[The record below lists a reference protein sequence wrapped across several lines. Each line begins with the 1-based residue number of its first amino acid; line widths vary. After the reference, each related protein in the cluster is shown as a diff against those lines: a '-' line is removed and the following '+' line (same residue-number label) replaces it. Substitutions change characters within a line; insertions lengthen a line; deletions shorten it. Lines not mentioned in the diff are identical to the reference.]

1 MKTFE
6 QFNQELNEVAG
17 AIRAVRGLSRVMRS
31 GPAVKNLKTP
41 FTNSVRMYHGTTA
54 KNAANIMKRG
64 FTPTQT
70 INPKNFSTEL
80 SNVYQTTNPKRAEY
94 YAKLIAKVKGDKPS
108 ILAVDVNKSNIR
120 KGVRGDE
127 FVVPVS
133 DTRPVATGVKP
144 IKRRRGEVIQ
154 DNYQIKKK
162 FIGKD
167 KKLIASHDKPLFKS
181 VPATGVRGDQPAS
194 DILKRL
200 VNPVKSGTPMNP
212 FGVKV

>member
-70 INPKNFSTEL
+70 VNPKNFSTEL

-94 YAKLIAKVKGDKPS
+94 YAKLIAKIKGDKPS

-127 FVVPVS
+127 FVVPVKN
-133 DTRPVATGVKP
+133 TRPVATGVKP
-144 IKRRRGEVIQ
+144 ITRKKGEVIQ

-212 FGVKV
+212 FGVKA

>member
-6 QFNQELNEVAG
+6 QFKVELNEIAG
-17 AIRAVRGLSRVMRS
+17 LRNLSRIMRA
-31 GPAVKNLKTP
+31 GPSVKTLKTP

-70 INPKNFSTEL
+70 VNPKDFSTEL

-94 YAKLIAKVKGDKPS
+94 YAKLMAKIKGDKPS
-108 ILAVDVNKSNIR
+108 ILAVDVKKSNIR

-133 DTRPVATGVKP
+133 NTRPVATGVKP
-144 IKRRRGEVIQ
+144 IIRRKGEVIQ
-154 DNYQIKKK
+154 DNYQHK
-162 FIGKD
+162 
-167 KKLIASHDKPLFKS
+167 
-181 VPATGVRGDQPAS
+181 
-194 DILKRL
+194 
-200 VNPVKSGTPMNP
+200 
-212 FGVKV
+212 

>member
-6 QFNQELNEVAG
+6 QFQVELNE
-17 AIRAVRGLSRVMRS
+17 IRALKSLSRVMRA
-31 GPAVKNLKTP
+31 GPPVKTLKTP
-41 FTNSVRMYHGTTA
+41 FKNSVRMYHGTTA

-70 INPKNFSTEL
+70 VNPKNFSTEL

-94 YAKLIAKVKGDKPS
+94 YANLMSKVRKDKPT
-108 ILAVDVNKSNIR
+108 ILAVDVNKKNIR

-154 DNYQIKKK
+154 DNYEIKKK

>member
-6 QFNQELNEVAG
+6 QFNVELNEIAG
-17 AIRAVRGLSRVMRS
+17 LRNLSRIMRA
-31 GPAVKNLKTP
+31 GPSVKTLKTP

-70 INPKNFSTEL
+70 INPKNFSAEL
-80 SNVYQTTNPKRAEY
+80 SNVYQTTNPSRADY
-94 YAKLIAKVKGDKPS
+94 YAKLMAKIRKDKPT
-108 ILAVDVNKSNIR
+108 ILAVDVKKSNIR

-133 DTRPVATGVKP
+133 DTRPIATGVKP

-154 DNYQIKKK
+154 DNYEIKKK

-167 KKLIASHDKPLFKS
+167 KKLISSHDKRLFKTP
-181 VPATGVRGDQPAS
+181 PATGAAADVIAGDKFKDAAGVGKGS
-194 DILKRL
+194 IKA
-200 VNPVKSGTPMNP
+200 GTPNNP

>member
-1 MKTFE
+1 MKTYK
-6 QFNQELNEVAG
+6 QFSQELNEVAG
-17 AIRAVRGLSRVMRS
+17 AIKAVRGLSRVMRA
-31 GPAVKNLKTP
+31 GPAVKNLTTP
-41 FTNSVRMYHGTTA
+41 FKNSVRMYHGTTA
-54 KNAANIMKRG
+54 KSAANIMKKG

-70 INPKNFSTEL
+70 VNPKNFSTEL
-80 SNVYQTTNPKRAEY
+80 SNIYATNNPKRAEY
-94 YAKLIAKVKGDKPS
+94 YAKMIAKNKGDKPS
-108 ILAVDVNKSNIR
+108 ILAVDVKKSNIR
-120 KGVRGDE
+120 KGVKGDE
-127 FVVPVS
+127 FIVPVS
-133 DTRPVATGVKP
+133 NTRPVATGVQP
-144 IKRRRGEVIQ
+144 IKRKRGEVIQ

-162 FIGKD
+162 FISRD

>member
-6 QFNQELNEVAG
+6 QFNVELNEIAG
-17 AIRAVRGLSRVMRS
+17 LRNLSRIMRA
-31 GPAVKNLKTP
+31 GPSVKTLKTP

-70 INPKNFSTEL
+70 VNPKNFSTEL

-94 YAKLIAKVKGDKPS
+94 YANLMAKVKGGKPS

-127 FVVPVS
+127 FVVPVKN
-133 DTRPVATGVKP
+133 TRPVATGVKP
-144 IKRRRGEVIQ
+144 ITRKKGEVIQ

-167 KKLIASHDKPLFKS
+167 KKLIASHDRPLFKS

-212 FGVKV
+212 FGVKP

>member
-17 AIRAVRGLSRVMRS
+17 AIRAVRGLSRVMRA
-31 GPAVKNLKTP
+31 GPSVKTLKTP

-70 INPKNFSTEL
+70 VNPKNFSTEL

-94 YAKLIAKVKGDKPS
+94 YANLMSKVRKDKPT
-108 ILAVDVNKSNIR
+108 ILAVDVNKKNIR

-144 IKRRRGEVIQ
+144 IRRRRGEVIQ

>member
-6 QFNQELNEVAG
+6 QFNVELNEIAG
-17 AIRAVRGLSRVMRS
+17 LRNLSRIMRA
-31 GPAVKNLKTP
+31 GPSVKTLKTP

-70 INPKNFSTEL
+70 INPKNFSAEL
-80 SNVYQTTNPKRAEY
+80 SNVYQTTNPSRADY
-94 YAKLIAKVKGDKPS
+94 YAKLMAKIRKDKPT
-108 ILAVDVNKSNIR
+108 ILAVDVKKSNIR

-154 DNYQIKKK
+154 DNYQTKKK

-200 VNPVKSGTPMNP
+200 VNPVKSGTPTNP

>member
-70 INPKNFSTEL
+70 VNPKNFSTEL

-94 YAKLIAKVKGDKPS
+94 YAKLIAKIKGDKPS

-127 FVVPVS
+127 FVVPVKN
-133 DTRPVATGVKP
+133 TRPVATGVKP
-144 IKRRRGEVIQ
+144 ITRKKGEVIQ

-167 KKLIASHDKPLFKS
+167 KKLIASHDRPLFKS

>member
-6 QFNQELNEVAG
+6 QFKVELNE
-17 AIRAVRGLSRVMRS
+17 IRALKSLSRVMRA
-31 GPAVKNLKTP
+31 GPSVKTLKTP
-41 FTNSVRMYHGTTA
+41 FPNSVRMYHGTTA

-70 INPKNFSTEL
+70 INPKNFSAEL
-80 SNVYQTTNPKRAEY
+80 SNVYQTTNPSRADY
-94 YAKLIAKVKGDKPS
+94 YAKLMAKIRKDKPT
-108 ILAVDVNKSNIR
+108 ILAVDVKKSNIR

-154 DNYQIKKK
+154 DNYQHK
-162 FIGKD
+162 
-167 KKLIASHDKPLFKS
+167 
-181 VPATGVRGDQPAS
+181 
-194 DILKRL
+194 
-200 VNPVKSGTPMNP
+200 
-212 FGVKV
+212 

>member
-6 QFNQELNEVAG
+6 KFQVELNE
-17 AIRAVRGLSRVMRS
+17 IRALRSLSRNVRS
-31 GPAVKNLKTP
+31 GPAIKNLKTP
-41 FTNSVRMYHGTTA
+41 FNNSVRMYHGTTA
-54 KNAANIMKRG
+54 SNAANIMKRG

-70 INPKNFSTEL
+70 VNPKNFSTEL

-94 YAKLIAKVKGDKPS
+94 YANLMSKVRKDKPT
-108 ILAVDVNKSNIR
+108 ILAVDVKKSNIR

-167 KKLIASHDKPLFKS
+167 KKLIASHDRPLFKS

-212 FGVKV
+212 FGVKA

>member
-70 INPKNFSTEL
+70 VNPKNFSTEL

-94 YAKLIAKVKGDKPS
+94 YANLMSKIRKDKPT
-108 ILAVDVNKSNIR
+108 ILAVDVNKKNIR

-127 FVVPVS
+127 FVVPVKN
-133 DTRPVATGVKP
+133 TRPVATGVKP
-144 IKRRRGEVIQ
+144 ITRKKGEVIQ

-200 VNPVKSGTPMNP
+200 VIPVKSGTPMNP

>member
-17 AIRAVRGLSRVMRS
+17 AIRAVRGLSRAMRS
-31 GPAVKNLKTP
+31 GPAVKNLTTP
-41 FTNSVRMYHGTTA
+41 FKNSVRMYHGTTA

-70 INPKNFSTEL
+70 VNPKNFSTEL

-94 YAKLIAKVKGDKPS
+94 YANLMSKVRKDKPT
-108 ILAVDVNKSNIR
+108 ILAVDVNKKNIR

-144 IKRRRGEVIQ
+144 IRRRRGEVIQ

>member
-6 QFNQELNEVAG
+6 QFNVELNEIAG
-17 AIRAVRGLSRVMRS
+17 LRNLSRIMRA
-31 GPAVKNLKTP
+31 GPSIKTLKTP

-70 INPKNFSTEL
+70 VNPKNFSTEL

-94 YAKLIAKVKGDKPS
+94 YAKLIAKIKGDKPS

-127 FVVPVS
+127 FVVPVKN
-133 DTRPVATGVKP
+133 TRPVATGVKP
-144 IKRRRGEVIQ
+144 ITRKKGEVIQ
-154 DNYQIKKK
+154 DNYQHK
-162 FIGKD
+162 
-167 KKLIASHDKPLFKS
+167 
-181 VPATGVRGDQPAS
+181 
-194 DILKRL
+194 
-200 VNPVKSGTPMNP
+200 
-212 FGVKV
+212 

>member
-1 MKTFE
+1 MKTYE
-6 QFNQELNEVAG
+6 QFKQELNEVAG

-70 INPKNFSTEL
+70 VNPKNFSTEL

-94 YAKLIAKVKGDKPS
+94 YAKLIAKIKGDKPS

-127 FVVPVS
+127 FVVPVKN
-133 DTRPVATGVKP
+133 TRPVATGVKP
-144 IKRRRGEVIQ
+144 ITRKKGEVIQ

-162 FIGKD
+162 FISKD

-200 VNPVKSGTPMNP
+200 VNPVTSGTPMNP

>member
-17 AIRAVRGLSRVMRS
+17 AMRAVRGLSRVMRS

-70 INPKNFSTEL
+70 VNPKNFSTEL

-94 YAKLIAKVKGDKPS
+94 YANLMSKVRKDKPT
-108 ILAVDVNKSNIR
+108 ILAVDVNKKNIR

-144 IKRRRGEVIQ
+144 IRRRRGEVIQ

>member
-6 QFNQELNEVAG
+6 QFNVELNE
-17 AIRAVRGLSRVMRS
+17 IRALKSLSRVMRA
-31 GPAVKNLKTP
+31 GPSVKTLKTP

-70 INPKNFSTEL
+70 INPKNFSAEL
-80 SNVYQTTNPKRAEY
+80 SNVYQTTNPSRADY
-94 YAKLIAKVKGDKPS
+94 YAKLMAKIRKDKPT
-108 ILAVDVNKSNIR
+108 ILAVDVKKSNIR

-144 IKRRRGEVIQ
+144 IRRRRGEVIQ
-154 DNYQIKKK
+154 DNYQHK
-162 FIGKD
+162 
-167 KKLIASHDKPLFKS
+167 
-181 VPATGVRGDQPAS
+181 
-194 DILKRL
+194 
-200 VNPVKSGTPMNP
+200 
-212 FGVKV
+212 

>member
-6 QFNQELNEVAG
+6 QFNVELNEIAG
-17 AIRAVRGLSRVMRS
+17 LRNLSRIMRA
-31 GPAVKNLKTP
+31 GPSVKTLKTP

-70 INPKNFSTEL
+70 INTKNFSAEL
-80 SNVYQTTNPKRAEY
+80 SNVYQTTNPSRADY
-94 YAKLIAKVKGDKPS
+94 YAKLMAKIRKDKPT
-108 ILAVDVNKSNIR
+108 ILAVDVKKSNIR

-154 DNYQIKKK
+154 DNYEIKKK

-167 KKLIASHDKPLFKS
+167 KKLISSHDKPLFKS

>member
-6 QFNQELNEVAG
+6 QFQVELNE
-17 AIRAVRGLSRVMRS
+17 IRALRSLSRVMRA
-31 GPAVKNLKTP
+31 GPSVKTLKTP

-70 INPKNFSTEL
+70 VNPKNFSTEL

-94 YAKLIAKVKGDKPS
+94 YANLMAKVKGGKPS

-127 FVVPVS
+127 FVVPVKN
-133 DTRPVATGVKP
+133 TRPVATGVQP
-144 IKRRRGEVIQ
+144 IKRKRGEVIQ

-194 DILKRL
+194 DILKRF
-200 VNPVKSGTPMNP
+200 VNPVKSGTPKNP
-212 FGVKV
+212 FGVKA

>member
-6 QFNQELNEVAG
+6 QFQVELNE
-17 AIRAVRGLSRVMRS
+17 IRALRSLSRVMRA
-31 GPAVKNLKTP
+31 GPSVKTLKTP

-70 INPKNFSTEL
+70 VNPKDFSTEL

-94 YAKLIAKVKGDKPS
+94 YAKLMAKVKGDKPS

-127 FVVPVS
+127 FVVPVKN
-133 DTRPVATGVKP
+133 TRPVATGVKP
-144 IKRRRGEVIQ
+144 ITRKKGEVIQ
-154 DNYQIKKK
+154 DNYQHK
-162 FIGKD
+162 
-167 KKLIASHDKPLFKS
+167 
-181 VPATGVRGDQPAS
+181 
-194 DILKRL
+194 
-200 VNPVKSGTPMNP
+200 
-212 FGVKV
+212 

>member
-6 QFNQELNEVAG
+6 KFQVELNE
-17 AIRAVRGLSRVMRS
+17 IRALRSLSRNVRS
-31 GPAVKNLKTP
+31 GPAIKNLKTP
-41 FTNSVRMYHGTTA
+41 FNNSVRMYHGTTA
-54 KNAANIMKRG
+54 SNAANIMKRG

-70 INPKNFSTEL
+70 VNPKDFSTEL

-127 FVVPVS
+127 FVVPVKN
-133 DTRPVATGVKP
+133 TRPVATGVKP
-144 IKRRRGEVIQ
+144 ITRKKGEVIQ

-167 KKLIASHDKPLFKS
+167 KKLIASHDRPLFKS

>member
-70 INPKNFSTEL
+70 VNPKNFSTEL

-94 YAKLIAKVKGDKPS
+94 YANLMSKVRKDKPT
-108 ILAVDVNKSNIR
+108 ILAVDVNKKNIR

-144 IKRRRGEVIQ
+144 IRRRRGEVIQ

>member
-6 QFNQELNEVAG
+6 QFQVELNE
-17 AIRAVRGLSRVMRS
+17 IRALRSLSRVVRA

-41 FTNSVRMYHGTTA
+41 FKNSVRMYHGTTA

-70 INPKNFSTEL
+70 VNPKNFSTEL
-80 SNVYQTTNPKRAEY
+80 SNVYQTTNPNRAEY
-94 YAKLIAKVKGDKPS
+94 YAKLMGKIRKDKPT
-108 ILAVDVNKSNIR
+108 ILAVDVKKSNIR

-144 IKRRRGEVIQ
+144 IRRRKGEVIQ
-154 DNYQIKKK
+154 DNYQHK
-162 FIGKD
+162 
-167 KKLIASHDKPLFKS
+167 
-181 VPATGVRGDQPAS
+181 
-194 DILKRL
+194 
-200 VNPVKSGTPMNP
+200 
-212 FGVKV
+212 